1 MQPVTGTTAVDAII
15 ARRSVATQFHPL
27 VSARKRSVVGF
38 EALSR
43 GIEPSSGRSIPPAEL
58 FSQAA
63 REGRTLELD
72 RLCRSLAIGRF
83 AAQAGAAEGSLL
95 SLNIDPAILA
105 EANGSGH
112 LINSVRSAGL
122 SPSRVMIEILE
133 SGTGDSGALE
143 RFVRTYRD
151 LGFLIAIDDI
161 GTGFSNFERI
171 SLLKPDV
178 LKLDKSLIS
187 RIGGEYH
194 MRAIVRSI
202 VTLSHRIGA
211 LVVAEGIE
219 TGEQALISLEL
230 GIDMLQG
237 YYFCTPQDS
246 IPLAMSM
253 ADEKLLSISR
263 ILKEQT
269 IRKIDSR
276 KKKHMRYGSI
286 INDMIEALSSVS
298 ENDFDTVL
306 RGRIGK
312 HEGIECA
319 YVIDESGIQVSDT
332 VFQVAP
338 PPSSGFF
345 FQPGRR
351 GSDQS
356 GKDYFFLVASG
367 LPRFTTEPYISL
379 ASRNLCITIS
389 APFEDT
395 QGRKRILCIDALY
408 DEGGPA

>member
-1 MQPVTGTTAVDAII
+1 MQQVTGTTALETII
-15 ARRSVATQFHPL
+15 ARRMVATQFHPL
-27 VSARKRSVVGF
+27 VSVRKRSVIGF

-43 GIEPSSGRSIPPAEL
+43 GIDPSSGEGISPFEL

-63 REGRTLELD
+63 RECRTLELD
-72 RLCRSLAIGRF
+72 RLCRSLAIERF
-83 AAQAGAAEGSLL
+83 AAQTNLTDSGLL

-105 EANGSGH
+105 EATGSGH
-112 LINSVRSAGL
+112 LINRVRSAGL
-122 SPSRVMIEILE
+122 NPSGIMIEILE
-133 SGTGDSGALE
+133 SRINDAGALAS
-143 RFVRTYRD
+143 FVRTYRD

-187 RIGGEYH
+187 RLGSEYH

-219 TGEQALISLEL
+219 TEEQAIIALEL
-230 GIDMLQG
+230 GVDMLQG

-253 ADEKLLSISR
+253 ADEKLCSISR

-269 IRKIDSR
+269 IMKIDSR
-276 KKKHMRYGSI
+276 KKRHVRYGAI
-286 INDMIEALSSVS
+286 ISDMIEALSAVP

-306 RGRIGK
+306 RGRVGK

-319 YVIDESGIQVSDT
+319 YIIDESGIQVSDT
-332 VFQVAP
+332 VFQVTP

-395 QGRKRILCIDALY
+395 QGRKRILCVDALY
-408 DEGGPA
+408 DEAGTD